1 MFFFLQPKKN
11 GDWAK
16 RKLFIMANALVTY
29 KRPLTENYK
38 IGHNLKTLQVRD
50 PIFFLDPCFQE

>member
-1 MFFFLQPKKN
+1 MFFFLQPQKN

-16 RKLFIMANALVTY
+16 RKLFIMVNALVTY
-29 KRPLTENYK
+29 KRALTENYK